1 MTIEEDKSLLG
12 FKQGSSAL
20 YKQWRNAI
28 KSQMVTGRFTTRRD
42 AGDEKW
48 AALTE
53 YALTLKPLSARSDV
67 YGTATAA
74 GIAMQQAL
82 TNLLADTGKKLRET
96 QALYQNVE
104 LLETPGAASSSA
116 LLPAPGPRGTFRV
129 I

>member
-12 FKQGSSAL
+12 FKQGSSVL

-28 KSQMVTGRFTTRRD
+28 KSQIVNGRFTTRHD

-53 YALTLKPLSARSDV
+53 YPLTLKPLSARSDV

-82 TNLLADTGKKLRET
+82 TNLLADTRKKLRET
-96 QALYQNVE
+96 QSLYQNVE
-104 LLETPGAASSSA
+104 LLETPRAASSSN